1 MLLLLCTILHFSVD
15 GVCAAVLAEYAVN
28 EPDFSWIVYYFEL
41 YNLIAFGGQWL
52 AGLVLDKYRNFVVP
66 SLAVVPLILA
76 MGFFHGAGIFWQA
89 VFIAL
94 GNCVFHVSA
103 GILILEHY
111 SGFKEPGIFVS
122 SGAVGLGLGLYRIAG
137 ALFFESVCAVCTVM
151 AVFLLIKHPEASA
164 RGQHEKSSGKNLLP
178 LMAGAFLLL
187 LCVVLRGFGGN
198 SRVPEY
204 VMLMPCVFMLGKS
217 AGGIV
222 CDMLGWRKT
231 ILATFLL
238 CFAALQIHGTVGLVI
253 LSFAFNMT
261 MPLTLRL
268 LHRSFPEYPG
278 LTFGL
283 AAGCLLPGAFFG
295 RYFSFPAGIMAV
307 VQFIGL
313 FIAGLI
319 FKRYGSDEKSS
330 YVLRY

>member
-1 MLLLLCTILHFSVD
+1 M
-15 GVCAAVLAEYAVN
+15 
-28 EPDFSWIVYYFEL
+28 
-41 YNLIAFGGQWL
+41 
-52 AGLVLDKYRNFVVP
+52 
-66 SLAVVPLILA
+66 
-76 MGFFHGAGIFWQA
+76 
-89 VFIAL
+89 
-94 GNCVFHVSA
+94 
-103 GILILEHY
+103 
-111 SGFKEPGIFVS
+111 
-122 SGAVGLGLGLYRIAG
+122 YRIVG
-137 ALFFESVCAVCTVM
+137 ALFFESVCAVCTVI
-151 AVFLLIKHPEASA
+151 AVFLLVKHPETSA

-178 LMAGAFLLL
+178 LTIGSFLLL

-231 ILATFLL
+231 ILAIFLL
-238 CFAALQIHGTVGLVI
+238 CFATLQIHSTVGLII
-253 LSFAFNMT
+253 LSFTFNMT

-268 LHRSFPEYPG
+268 LHLSFPEYPG

-313 FIAGLI
+313 FIAGFI
-319 FKRYGSDEKSS
+319 FWRYGRDEKSS